1 MSKFNLSKLFGNFW
15 SAAKKHSPEILTGIG
30 IAGMFTAGIMAVK
43 ATPKALDIMEE
54 EITYRIQN
62 NARDEE
68 ENIEGLVKVPDD
80 KNDEYGHYRL
90 PVKDA
95 VIVAW
100 KCYIPAV
107 IISGLSAACL
117 IGASSVNLRRNAAL
131 AAAYTL
137 SETALRDYRDK
148 VTEVIGDKKERTVCD
163 KVAKER
169 VDKNPPIEQEII
181 VTEQGN
187 TLMYD
192 AISGRYFKGD
202 IEKVRKI
209 ENILNKRLRNEDY
222 ISLNEFYDEIGL
234 PHIKV
239 GEGLGW
245 CIDKG
250 LIEFEFS
257 ATLTAED
264 KPCIVIDYRLAP
276 EYGYKV

>member
-1 MSKFNLSKLFGNFW
+1 MNKFNLSKLFGSFW
-15 SAAKKHSPEILTGIG
+15 KATKKHSPEILTGIG

-43 ATPKALDIMEE
+43 ATPKALSLMED
-54 EITYRIQN
+54 EISYRIN
-62 NARDEE
+62 EDG
-68 ENIEGLVKVPDD
+68 NIEGLVKVSDD
-80 KNDEYGHYRL
+80 PYGDNFGHYRL
-90 PVKDA
+90 PAKDA
-95 VIVAW
+95 IVVAW
-100 KCYIPAV
+100 KCYIPAIV
-107 IISGLSAACL
+107 ISGLSTACL

-131 AAAYTL
+131 ATAYAL
-137 SETALRDYRDK
+137 SETALRDYQEK
-148 VTEVIGDKKERTVCD
+148 VVEVIGDKKERTVRD

-169 VDKNPPIEQEII
+169 VDKNPPVEQEVII
-181 VTEQGN
+181 TEQGN

-202 IEKVRKI
+202 IEKLRKI
-209 ENILNKRLRNEDY
+209 ENVLNRRLRNEDY

-250 LIEFEFS
+250 MIEFDFS
-257 ATLTAED
+257 AQLTSDD

-276 EYGYKV
+276 EYGYKS